1 MEKYRFFFKKAEED
15 IDTLSDYIDL
25 QKGIDLQFFH
35 LQEAVKNLLKS
46 LLSFYHIDI
55 DVEDHIDLLIELIEE
70 KTTIKLPEKDTL
82 YDLSFIPFEN
92 GCASSIIYE
101 KFPVDFINTVQT
113 LKQFV
118 EEEIGK
124 ENLVSS

>member
-1 MEKYRFFFKKAEED
+1 MEKYSLFFKKAEED
-15 IDTLSDYIDL
+15 IDTLSDYICL

-101 KFPVDFINTVQT
+101 KFPVDFVKTVQI
-113 LKQFV
+113 LKEFV

-124 ENLVSS
+124 ENLISS

>member
-1 MEKYRFFFKKAEED
+1 MEKYRLFFKKAEED
-15 IDTLSDYIDL
+15 IDTLNDYINL

>member
-1 MEKYRFFFKKAEED
+1 MEKYRLFFKKAEED
-15 IDTLSDYIDL
+15 IDTLSDYIGL

-101 KFPVDFINTVQT
+101 KFPVDFVKTVQI
-113 LKQFV
+113 LKEFV

-124 ENLVSS
+124 ENLISS